1 MIPNT
6 IHSSVRSGA
15 ERRIFNVI
23 KNAKRTENWLC
34 LHSLGLAR
42 HNTKRLGEIDFV
54 LITSYGVFV
63 LEVKGGRIKR
73 QGGIWIYTDRFD
85 QEHVKVEG
93 PFDQAASAMFTLE
106 RELGRGFPGTRL
118 AEILLGFGV
127 IVPDVDFHVL
137 GPDVDRAQV
146 YDVTDRQ
153 RSFRAYVDRLVD
165 FSRRR
170 DQRQRRGLR
179 DADIR
184 RVADYLRGDFDLLPS
199 LGTII
204 EDTEQQLLQL
214 TEEQYVILDI
224 LEDDPRV
231 IIDGAAGCGKTVL
244 ALESARR
251 SARKGDRV
259 LVVCYNRLLAD
270 RLREKLAE
278 EFSSDRIV
286 VASLHQLFSRL
297 INESSFDQELEQ
309 RCEKLSDQQVFEQ
322 LMPELALYAAME
334 EVMPRFD
341 RLVVDEAQ
349 DVLTP
354 DTLEVLSELLHGGM
368 GTGRWW
374 LFLDS
379 NNQASVYGNL
389 DSLVLGDLRTNAR
402 SQYLTVNCRN
412 TKEIA
417 YHTSLVAR
425 PKLSTVARID
435 GLPVEFVSY
444 PKTKSPFDKLGVIL
458 EELKRNGV
466 QRDRIM
472 VLLTRAPD
480 ASAESTLAGLRITS
494 MREARKDSQNVVTGA
509 RWSTVS
515 GFKGLESDVI
525 ILVGVENIID
535 DWWRAIC
542 YVGMSRARSR
552 LYVVL
557 SSECEEIRRQRW
569 GVKLEQEYAD
579 RA

>member
-42 HNTKRLGEIDFV
+42 HDTKRLGEIDFV
-54 LITSYGVFV
+54 LITSHGVFV
-63 LEVKGGRIKR
+63 LEVKGGRIRR
-73 QGGIWIYTDRFD
+73 QGGNWIYTDRFD

-106 RELGRGFPGTRL
+106 RELRRAFPGTRL

-127 IVPDVDFHVL
+127 IVPDVNFHVL

-146 YDVTDRQ
+146 YDVTDRH
-153 RSFRAYVDRLVD
+153 RPFRAYVDRLVD

-184 RVADYLRGDFDLLPS
+184 KVTDYLRGDFDLLPS
-199 LGTII
+199 LDSIM

-214 TEEQYVILDI
+214 TEEQYVVLDI

-231 IIDGAAGCGKTVL
+231 IIDGAAGSGKTVL

-251 SARKGDRV
+251 AARKGDRV

-278 EFSSDRIV
+278 EFASDRIV
-286 VASLHQLFSRL
+286 VASLHQLFFRL
-297 INESSFDQELEQ
+297 INESSFHQEMEH
-309 RCEKLSDQQVFEQ
+309 RRETLSDQQVFEQ

-334 EVMPRFD
+334 EVIPRFD
-341 RLVVDEAQ
+341 RVVVDEAQ

-354 DTLEVLSELLHGGM
+354 DTLDVLSELLHGGM
-368 GTGRWW
+368 ESGRWW

-379 NNQASVYGNL
+379 NNQASIYGNF
-389 DSLVLGDLRTNAR
+389 DSSVLSDLRTNAR

-417 YHTSLVAR
+417 YHTSLVAQ
-425 PKLSTVARID
+425 PKLSTVGRID

-444 PKTKSPFDKLGVIL
+444 PKTKSSFDKLGAIL
-458 EELKRNGV
+458 EELKSNGV
-466 QRDRIM
+466 HRGRIM
-472 VLLTRAPD
+472 VLLTRVPD
-480 ASAESTLAGLRITS
+480 ASAESTLAGLGITS
-494 MREARKDSQNVVTGA
+494 LRDGRKDAQSVVARA

-557 SSECEEIRRQRW
+557 SSECEEIRRLRW
-569 GVKLEQEYAD
+569 GVKLEQEYSD
-579 RA
+579 RT